1 MARRKKGRM
10 AAVFLAAIMT
20 VSALLTG
27 CGGDDAAGT
36 PDSAQDSS
44 AESTADESR
53 ADEGADAGASG
64 STEKTKLT
72 MVTYLGNPPETP

>member
-1 MARRKKGRM
+1 MARRKGRM

-36 PDSAQDSS
+36 PDSAQGMNTTHS
-44 AESTADESR
+44 
-53 ADEGADAGASG
+53 
-64 STEKTKLT
+64 
-72 MVTYLGNPPETP
+72 